1 MELFPILELEH
12 VSKEFDESFKVVND
26 VSLKVKKGEFV
37 CFIGPSGC
45 GKTVLLYTI
54 AGFFPTHGGAVKV
67 NGKNTHF
74 VGQDRIM
81 VFQDH
86 MLFPWKSV
94 FQNLMF
100 GMKKSALQKVEKIAL
115 AERYLKS
122 VDLIKFKDWPIHKLS
137 GGMKQRVAFARSL
150 LANPEILLM
159 DEPFSSLD
167 AITRKNLRKK
177 LIDLWQETQKTVLF
191 VTHSVSEAV
200 YLADTIYLMSARP
213 TTVRKTYKIDLS
225 RPRDIADPNFIKIMA
240 QLEKDLEKECE
251 FDKNATGEQIDP
263 KEGILKN

>member
-1 MELFPILELEH
+1 MTSSLILELEH
-12 VSKEFDESFKVVND
+12 VSKEFDDGFEVVND
-26 VSLKVKKGEFV
+26 VSIKVKRGEFV

-45 GKTVLLYTI
+45 GKTVLLYEI
-54 AGFFPTHGGAVKV
+54 AGFYPAHDGNIKV
-67 NGKNTHF
+67 DGKVSHF
-74 VGQDRIM
+74 IGQDRIM

-86 MLFPWKSV
+86 MLFPWKTV

-100 GMKKSALQKVEKIAL
+100 GMKKSPLPKLEKIELVEK
-115 AERYLKS
+115 YLKS
-122 VDLIKFKDWPIHKLS
+122 VDLLKFRDWPIYKLS
-137 GGMKQRVAFARSL
+137 GGMKQRVALGRSL

-177 LIDLWQETQKTVLF
+177 LINLWQETQKTILF

-213 TTVRKTYKIDLS
+213 TTVKKTYNIDLP
-225 RPRDIADPNFIKIMA
+225 RPREITNPNFVKIMT
-240 QLEKDLEKECE
+240 QLEADLERECE
-251 FDKNATGEQIDP
+251 FDKNRVDEQIELKD
-263 KEGILKN
+263 ILIN

>member
-1 MELFPILELEH
+1 MEASNILELEH
-12 VSKEFDESFKVVND
+12 VSKEFEDGFSVVDD
-26 VSLKVKKGEFV
+26 VSIKVKKGEFV

-54 AGFFPTHGGAVKV
+54 AGFYNSHQGNIKV
-67 NGKNTHF
+67 AGKIAHHI
-74 VGQDRIM
+74 GQDRIM

-86 MLFPWKSV
+86 MLFPWKTV

-100 GMKKSALQKVEKIAL
+100 GLKKSPLPKQEKIKL
-115 AERYLKS
+115 AEKFLRS
-122 VDLIKFKDWPIHKLS
+122 VDLQKFRDWPIHKLS

-167 AITRKNLRKK
+167 AITRKNLRKN
-177 LIDLWQETQKTVLF
+177 LIELWQETQKTILF

-200 YLADTIYLMSARP
+200 YLADTVYLMGVRP
-213 TTVRKTYKIDLS
+213 TTVKKTYQINLS
-225 RPRDIADPNFIKIMA
+225 RPREISDPEFLKIST
-240 QLEKDLEKECE
+240 QLEADLQKECA
-251 FDKNATGEQIDP
+251 FDKNPIDEQIDL
-263 KEGILKN
+263 KGILIN

>member
-1 MELFPILELEH
+1 MELEH
-12 VSKEFDESFKVVND
+12 ISKAFDDGFEVVKD
-26 VSLKVKKGEFV
+26 VSIKTKKGEFV
-37 CFIGPSGC
+37 CLIGPSGC

-54 AGFFPTHGGAVKV
+54 AGFFSTHAGNVRV
-67 NGKNTHF
+67 NGKIAHF
-74 VGQDRIM
+74 VGQDRMM

-86 MLFPWKSV
+86 MLFPWKTV

-100 GMKKSALQKVEKIAL
+100 GMKKSSLPKLEKIVL
-115 AERYLKS
+115 AEKYLQS
-122 VDLIKFKDWPIHKLS
+122 VDLLKFRDWPIYKLS
-137 GGMKQRVAFARSL
+137 GGMKQRVAFVRSL

-177 LIDLWQETQKTVLF
+177 LIDLWQETQKTILF

-213 TTVRKTYKIDLS
+213 TTVKKTYKIDLR
-225 RPRDIADPNFIKIMA
+225 RPRDIVDPNFIKIMT
-240 QLEKDLEKECE
+240 QLEADLQKECE
-251 FDKNATGEQIDP
+251 FDKYGIGEQIDL
-263 KEGILKN
+263 KELFIN